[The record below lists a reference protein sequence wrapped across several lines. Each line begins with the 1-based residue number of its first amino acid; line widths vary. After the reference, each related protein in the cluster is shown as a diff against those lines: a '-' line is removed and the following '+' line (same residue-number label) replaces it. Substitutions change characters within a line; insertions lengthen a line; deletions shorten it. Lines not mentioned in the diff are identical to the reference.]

1 MKMNNY
7 IFNWDNEKNSSN
19 INKHGITFEEATTVF
34 DDDDAIFIRDDKH
47 SQNEERFAVIGFSER
62 LRLLL
67 VCHCYRNGDSVVRI
81 ISARKANY
89 SEEMLYSGAK

>member
-1 MKMNNY
+1 MNNY